1 MGARK
6 RKRELGMG
14 AVQEK
19 PRSQTLDDE
28 RPRPDGPD
36 RVSFNHHL
44 ARYQFALGQMAGG
57 ERVLDA
63 GCGTGYGSRLMRDRG
78 RSVVGVDY
86 SPHAIA
92 YARQHY
98 QGPALLYAVMDGKDL
113 AFPSGQF
120 DLVISFEVIEHMPDP
135 EKFLR
140 ECVRVLVPSG
150 RLILSTPNRTTADIH
165 MRSIGQTNEFH
176 VSMFDV
182 SGLRRVLGRHFAR
195 VELYGQRRRG
205 NALYSVL
212 RSLDVWNLRLRL
224 LPNRKRER
232 LQQSF
237 GVAVGE
243 DAQPEQWI
251 FARTQIRQAN
261 QLVAVCQK

>member
-1 MGARK
+1 
-6 RKRELGMG
+6 MG
-14 AVQEK
+14 AVGSAVPAK
-19 PRSQTLDDE
+19 PHSQTLDDE

-36 RVSFNHHL
+36 RVTFHHHL

-63 GCGTGYGSRLMRDRG
+63 GCGTGYGSRLLREKG
-78 RSVVGVDY
+78 QSVVGVDY

-92 YARQHY
+92 YAREHY
-98 QGPALLYAVMDGKDL
+98 EGPALTYAVMDGNFL
-113 AFPSGQF
+113 AFPPSQF
-120 DLVISFEVIEHMPDP
+120 DFLVSFEVIEHMVEP
-135 EKFLR
+135 EQFLR
-140 ECVRVLVPSG
+140 ECTRVLGPSG
-150 RLILSTPNRTTADIH
+150 RLILSTPNRTTTDIH
-165 MRSIGQTNEFH
+165 MRSIGQKNEFH

-182 SGLRRVLGRHFAR
+182 VGFRRVLGRHFAK

-205 NALYSVL
+205 NPLYSVL

-224 LPNRKRER
+224 LPNRRRER